1 MFVTWPLAI
10 LGWVSLER
18 LMTTEG
24 KINGAKHRELLYPDH
39 LTQTPE

>member
-1 MFVTWPLAI
+1 MVVTWPLAI

-24 KINGAKHRELLYPDH
+24 KINEAKHREVLCPNY